1 MWNVGKADIFHD
13 RGKKVRAAG
22 TGVHERGHPIKA
34 CEGQPG
40 KNRRCFTETV
50 LFSQTAGRQ
59 GGKRWGN
66 AVGSRKRAAGRKSH

>member
-1 MWNVGKADIFHD
+1 MTEE
-13 RGKKVRAAG
+13 KKSVRQELVSMKED
-22 TGVHERGHPIKA
+22 TLSRP